1 MSAGHT
7 SVDKD
12 FATAGGIPSS
22 HVETGFLK
30 NASSG
35 VHPVP
40 GHDPLLLASDVAGD
54 LGVERRGKVTQAVVA
69 AFPRRA
75 DLALQRVLPP
85 RVKRLTAEG
94 AIPPAVLASSTGRAD
109 RQTQAILQTDDK
121 MLVRH
126 GLGLLVLEED
136 GHLTETASTRT
147 PNSPKINLVVL
158 AETGA
163 QLREALLLQSS
174 GKDTLELGFGL
185 REQTDP
191 IHWLQIATRLS
202 KEFAFGVG
210 DGGSKRPTARA
221 KTFPGVHAQA
231 VGHILQS

>member
-1 MSAGHT
+1 MEHR
-7 SVDKD
+7 
-12 FATAGGIPSS
+12 
-22 HVETGFLK
+22 VEALQT
-30 NASSG
+30 
-35 VHPVP
+35 
-40 GHDPLLLASDVAGD
+40 
-54 LGVERRGKVTQAVVA
+54 VVA
-69 AFPRRA
+69 DFPGGT
-75 DLALQRVLPP
+75 DLALPRMLPP
-85 RVKRLTAEG
+85 WVKRLTAEG

-158 AETGA
+158 AKTGA
-163 QLREALLLQSS
+163 KLRKALLLQTS

-210 DGGSKRPTARA
+210 DGGSKPPTARA
-221 KTFPGVHAQA
+221 KTFP
-231 VGHILQS
+231 